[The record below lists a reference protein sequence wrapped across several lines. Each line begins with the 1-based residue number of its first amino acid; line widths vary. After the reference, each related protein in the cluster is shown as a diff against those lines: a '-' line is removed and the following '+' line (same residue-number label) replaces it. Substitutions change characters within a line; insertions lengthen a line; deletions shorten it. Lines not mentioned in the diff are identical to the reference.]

1 MVLRIERVS
10 HGQVVALRL
19 SGRLRSEHVEQLKT
33 QINASSQKV
42 VLDLDEVRLV
52 DRDVVRFLQTC
63 EANGIEL
70 SHCPRYIREWIDRE
84 KASRA
89 DC

>member
-10 HGQVVALRL
+10 LGQVVALRL
-19 SGRLRSEHVEQLKT
+19 SGRLQSEHVEQLKA
-33 QINASSQKV
+33 QIDASSQKV
-42 VLDLDEVRLV
+42 ILDLDEVRLV
-52 DRDVVRFLQTC
+52 DRDVVRFLEIC
-63 EANGIEL
+63 ETNGIEL

>member
-19 SGRLRSEHVEQLKT
+19 SGRLQSEHLEQLQA
-33 QINASSQKV
+33 QIGAGSQKV
-42 VLDLDEVRLV
+42 VLDLEEVRLV

-63 EANGIEL
+63 ETNGIEL
-70 SHCPRYIREWIDRE
+70 HHCPRYIREWIDTE
-84 KASRA
+84 KASPA
-89 DC
+89 DS